1 MSNIPAAL
9 DQFHIVVNT
18 KIVNTFSQLT
28 VPSITSLMCYIF
40 FYCLSSVMYSIGR
53 SIKSPECP
61 YVCASVRPTFLKLSS
76 FHFPLSFRFP
86 FPFPFPSPSLFPCFS
101 LSTFPFP
108 FSLSLFPFSPLSF
121 PFLFSFFPFS
131 FSPFFPLLLSLFLL
145 LSVIFPSSFHSP
157 SPSPF
162 PFSLPLS
169 LSLSIPS
176 PFIFLFPFFL
186 FSFRVNVRAFSI
198 WGAISPK
205 RCKID
210 AWRPWT
216 FYSKG
221 LVTKRTVLWLTM
233 FIV

>member
-108 FSLSLFPFSPLSF
+108 FSLFP
-121 PFLFSFFPFS
+121 PFL
-131 FSPFFPLLLSLFLL
+131 PLPFLL
-145 LSVIFPSSFHSP
+145 
-157 SPSPF
+157 
-162 PFSLPLS
+162 FSL
-169 LSLSIPS
+169 
-176 PFIFLFPFFL
+176 FLFPFFSSSP
-186 FSFRVNVRAFSI
+186 FSFPSPFRYFSFLLPFPLTFSFPFFPSTFPFPFHPLPLHFSLSLLPFFFPCQRPCFQHLRRH
-198 WGAISPK
+198 ISK
-205 RCKID
+205 
-210 AWRPWT
+210 
-216 FYSKG
+216 
-221 LVTKRTVLWLTM
+221 TVQDRRMTTM
-233 FIV
+233 DLLQ